1 MVQQHAGFCTLP
13 EDVTESIKELS
24 TEARRSGGIWSA
36 AGTLSSGDSDDP
48 RLAVL
53 QVVLRSAGF
62 PDNLD
67 IARVHLWL
75 AQEGI
80 LDEMRSKLRAIGK
93 EKDIE
98 RPFVSDHFAKIL
110 LELKPG
116 FATSS
121 TQAKEFLGSQF
132 RATRQMTNAELID
145 LLNDIFLLKSA
156 TKGKMPLVI
165 LVLDEV
171 QQYLTIGEG
180 SRQLLAFQEIIEDC
194 CKKFGGKLLVIATG
208 QEALQAN
215 LLLQR
220 LQGRFSLR
228 VSLESKDVDSV
239 LHQTVL
245 RKKET
250 MRKPLRE
257 VLDSV
262 NGEISRHLAGT
273 KIAHSMDDD
282 EALILDY
289 PLLPTRKRLWDKILH
304 AVDTGGMSTQT
315 PYSAQACL

>member
-1 MVQQHAGFCTLP
+1 M
-13 EDVTESIKELS
+13 
-24 TEARRSGGIWSA
+24 
-36 AGTLSSGDSDDP
+36 
-48 RLAVL
+48 L

-75 AQEGI
+75 AQEEI
-80 LDEMRSKLRAIGK
+80 LDDMRSKLRAIGK

-98 RPFVSDHFAKIL
+98 RPFISDHFARIL
-110 LELKPG
+110 LELKPN
-116 FATSS
+116 FASS
-121 TQAKEFLGSQF
+121 PTQAKEFLGSQF

-156 TKGKMPLVI
+156 SKGKMPLVI

-228 VSLESKDVDSV
+228 VSLESKDVDAV

-250 MRKPLRE
+250 MRKPLHE

-304 AVDTGGMSTQT
+304 AVDTGGMSTQSR
-315 PYSAQACL
+315 YSAQAYL